1 MAWLDRPSCSSFC
14 CRPTRWR
21 IPQQIAGTLALPGGL
36 IIRIVKCAVLQREAT
51 ATNAGAE
58 LLLELLQSGDAPI
71 EQALPLAGNAV
82 PVAAIRGAPLGQ
94 AGQDLPYLAQA
105 QPHALRHPDE
115 GDAAQHILRIE
126 PLAPLASHAAN
137 QPLLLVE
144 AQGAGLDA
152 RAFGY
157 LADGQPFAFHRHS

>member
-1 MAWLDRPSCSSFC
+1 MFIILLPARSVAY
-14 CRPTRWR
+14 
-21 IPQQIAGTLALPGGL
+21 PQQVAGTLALPGGL

-51 ATNAGAE
+51 AANAGAE
-58 LLLELLQSGDAPI
+58 LLLELLQSRDAPI

-94 AGQDLPYLAQA
+94 TGQGLPYLAQA

-126 PLAPLASHAAN
+126 SLPPRCAHCQSAPSARRS
-137 QPLLLVE
+137 
-144 AQGAGLDA
+144 AG
-152 RAFGY
+152 RW
-157 LADGQPFAFHRHS
+157 P

>member
-14 CRPTRWR
+14 CRPARWR
-21 IPQQIAGTLALPGGL
+21 IPQQVAGTLALPGGL

-51 ATNAGAE
+51 ATNAGAKF
-58 LLLELLQSGDAPI
+58 LLELLQSRDAPI

-82 PVAAIRGAPLGQ
+82 PVAAIRGAPFRQTGQ
-94 AGQDLPYLAQA
+94 GLPYLAQA

-126 PLAPLASHAAN
+126 PLPPFTAHAAN
-137 QPLLLVE
+137 QSLLLVE
-144 AQGAGLDA
+144 TQGAGLDA

-157 LADGQPFAFHRHS
+157 LADGQPFAFHRHA